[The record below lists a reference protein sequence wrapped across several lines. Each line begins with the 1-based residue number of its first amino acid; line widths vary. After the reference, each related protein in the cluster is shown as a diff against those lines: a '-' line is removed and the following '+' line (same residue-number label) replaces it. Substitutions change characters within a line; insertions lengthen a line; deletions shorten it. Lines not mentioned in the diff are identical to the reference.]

1 MRLVQS
7 TVMLAAVVSGVD
19 LGPSTSAQVGPPETR
34 EALTVTA
41 TWLADHLA
49 DPDLVIL
56 HVGDPAE
63 YRLAHV
69 PGARLAAL
77 VDFYAEPDGR
87 ELSVELP
94 TADRLRR
101 TLQDLG
107 VSDDSTIVV
116 YCGRNWYAPTTRV
129 IFTLT
134 AAGLGAQTRLL
145 DGGMPAWVRAGH
157 PTTAGVPKP
166 RKGKLS
172 PLQMLPLVVDAE
184 FVRSRASA
192 PNLAI
197 VDARARPFY
206 DGEARAR
213 RDSEL
218 RGHIPGALNV
228 PHTELFDETGALR
241 PANELAALFVKAGI
255 EPGETVLGYCHAGL
269 QATAM
274 LFAARTL
281 GHHVLLYDGSIE
293 DWALLRNLPLETSG
307 NGGEWW

>member
-1 MRLVQS
+1 M
-7 TVMLAAVVSGVD
+7 MLAAVVSGVD
-19 LGPSTSAQVGPPETR
+19 LGPQVSPPETR

-41 TWLADHLA
+41 SWLADHLA
-49 DPDLVIL
+49 DPNLVIL
-56 HVGDPAE
+56 HVGDPAG

-77 VDFYAEPDGR
+77 VDFYAAPDTR

-116 YCGRNWYAPTTRV
+116 YCGRNWYAPTARV

-192 PNLAI
+192 PSLAI

-228 PHTELFDETGALR
+228 PYTDLFDETGTLR
-241 PANELAALFVKAGI
+241 PADELAALFAKAGI
-255 EPGETVLGYCHAGL
+255 EPGQTVLGYCHAGL

-281 GHHVLLYDGSIE
+281 GHRVLLYDGSIE

-307 NGGEWW
+307 NGGDSW